1 MAAAAQEVE
10 KKDRKEGGGQGQR
23 EGDRDRGEG
32 GIKAM
37 VRKLWM
43 GNETVGW
50 EERRVAREREVLDE
64 GGGVGYGELIGESI
78 MDVFGVKREEEEGE
92 GD

>member
-1 MAAAAQEVE
+1 ME
-10 KKDRKEGGGQGQR
+10 EG
-23 EGDRDRGEG
+23 EGDRDRKG
-32 GIKAM
+32 GGGGVKAM
-37 VRKLWM
+37 AKKLWM

-78 MDVFGVKREEEEGE
+78 MDVLGGKRIEEEEGK
-92 GD
+92 GN